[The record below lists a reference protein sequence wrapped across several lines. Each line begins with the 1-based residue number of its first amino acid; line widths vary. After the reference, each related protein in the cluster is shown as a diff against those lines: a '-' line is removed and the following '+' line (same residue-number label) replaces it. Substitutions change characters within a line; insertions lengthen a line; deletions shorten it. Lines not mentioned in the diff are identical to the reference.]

1 MQTLVLGIGAA
12 VVLFLFKLASGLK
25 TNIAAAKKSGLPY
38 IIAPCSAWFLP
49 WQITHKLWIPIIT
62 LFPGSWWE
70 PWLP

>member
-38 IIAPCSAWFLP
+38 IIARKSTIILP
-49 WQITHKLWIPIIT
+49 HHLA
-62 LFPGSWWE
+62 PGMVHVG
-70 PWLP
+70 